1 MYPRQRCTKNVPKK
15 YQNGQE
21 QLEVES
27 KQNAENVYFC
37 ENQEILWSKE
47 VLEQRWKLNRMFSFN
62 IYSTVDLYWKKLRFN
77 NLEFI
82 TRVITLMELK
92 N

>member
-1 MYPRQRCTKNVPKK
+1 MYPDVTRDVPKM
-15 YQNGQE
+15 YENFPGR
-21 QLEVES
+21 LEVEP
-27 KQNAENVYFC
+27 KTLKNVYFC

-47 VLEQRWKLNRMFSFN
+47 VLENRWKLNRMFSFN

-77 NLEFI
+77 ILEFI
-82 TRVITLMELK
+82 QRVITLMELK